1 MIDLRTLRAL
11 GAVDAAGVARDA
23 LLRWMLPL
31 PLLLAVAAR
40 WLLPPLLGPIGAQVG
55 IDLAHYYAP
64 LMGYVLLATAPT
76 ICGMLVGFLLLDQ
89 RDDRT
94 LLAMRVTPL
103 PLAGYLAY
111 RLALP
116 MLLSLALTLLALP
129 LSGLVRLGAGELLL
143 VALAAAPLAPL
154 NALFLGALAANK
166 VQGFALQKALGV
178 VMLAPAIGALAPQ
191 PWGLLAA
198 AAPTY
203 WPAALL
209 WGLQAGLPLAWLLL
223 PAGLLYQGLLVA
235 LLLRRLQVL

>member
-1 MIDLRTLRAL
+1 MLDLKTLRAL
-11 GAVDAAGVARDA
+11 GAVDAASVARDG
-23 LLRWMLPL
+23 LLRWLLPL
-31 PLLLAVAAR
+31 PLLLAAALR
-40 WLLPPLLGPIGAQVG
+40 WLLPPVLARLAALVG
-55 IDLAHYYAP
+55 IDLARYYAP
-64 LMGYVLLATAPT
+64 LMGYVLLAIAPT

-116 MLLSLALTLLALP
+116 MLLSLLLTLVALP
-129 LSGLVRLGAGELLL
+129 LSGLARLGAGGLLL
-143 VALAAAPLAPL
+143 AALAAAPLAPL

-166 VQGFALQKALGV
+166 VQGVALQKALGV
-178 VMLAPAIGALAPQ
+178 VMLAPALGALAPQ

-198 AAPTY
+198 LAPTY

-223 PAGLLYQGLLVA
+223 PAGLLYQGLLAA
-235 LLLRRLQVL
+235 LLLRRLQML